1 MKKRVCLVSA
11 TPLTFHLFMKQH
23 LDKLADWADVTIV
36 YNHDYHKSVQP
47 IRVSGKIKHI
57 EIVRQIS
64 ILRDFIAFCKLI
76 FFLKKQKFDAVVT
89 LVPKAGLLGSLA
101 GRLCGINTNTYISG
115 RGVVSK
121 TGLSGV
127 F

>member
-1 MKKRVCLVSA
+1 MSA

-64 ILRDFIAFCKLI
+64 ILR
-76 FFLKKQKFDAVVT
+76 T
-89 LVPKAGLLGSLA
+89 LLLSV
-101 GRLCGINTNTYISG
+101 N
-115 RGVVSK
+115 
-121 TGLSGV
+121 
-127 F
+127 